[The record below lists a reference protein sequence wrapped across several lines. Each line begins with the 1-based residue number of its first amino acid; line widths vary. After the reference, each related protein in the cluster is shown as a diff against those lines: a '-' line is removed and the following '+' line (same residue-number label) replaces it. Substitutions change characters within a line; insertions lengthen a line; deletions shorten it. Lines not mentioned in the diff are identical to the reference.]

1 MVGLR
6 SEKMSGK
13 TETKSNISR
22 RQALGVVG
30 GLVVGGVVGAAGGY
44 YAGQVSAPSA
54 ASTVTTTVTQAV
66 SAAAAG
72 THFDDLSLWYFNGGA
87 AGDIFG
93 SICHKGSM
101 DARTDL
107 GCKVTDTFSGWDV
120 DTMVSQFREAL
131 AAKPDG
137 ICMMGHPGEAALG
150 PLIDQAY
157 AQGTVVTIQNVD
169 LPNIR
174 AKYATQG
181 CGYVGQ
187 ILQVAGASLAQKA
200 ITDYNLQPGDKVMVL
215 GKWGSPGRM
224 VREAASAD
232 TFTKAGMVVDKVLQP
247 DAWAS
252 APEEA
257 IPVVTGYIEAHPDLK
272 LIEWA
277 EEQGEVSIKSIMDG
291 AGKAPGSIIQIGF
304 DLAPPI
310 LDLFTAGYIQLHI
323 LQEPYY
329 QGYFPIVNVCCAIK
343 YKLIGVFMDTGAGFI
358 TKDNAADLKSLVQA
372 GIQG

>member
-1 MVGLR
+1 
-6 SEKMSGK
+6 
-13 TETKSNISR
+13 
-22 RQALGVVG
+22 
-30 GLVVGGVVGAAGGY
+30 
-44 YAGQVSAPSA
+44 
-54 ASTVTTTVTQAV
+54 
-66 SAAAAG
+66 
-72 THFDDLSLWYFNGGA
+72 
-87 AGDIFG
+87 
-93 SICHKGSM
+93 
-101 DARTDL
+101 
-107 GCKVTDTFSGWDV
+107 
-120 DTMVSQFREAL
+120 
-131 AAKPDG
+131 
-137 ICMMGHPGEAALG
+137 
-150 PLIDQAY
+150 
-157 AQGTVVTIQNVD
+157 
-169 LPNIR
+169 
-174 AKYATQG
+174 
-181 CGYVGQ
+181 
-187 ILQVAGASLAQKA
+187 
-200 ITDYNLQPGDKVMVL
+200 
-215 GKWGSPGRM
+215 M

-310 LDLFTAGYIQLHI
+310 LDLFTSGYIQLHI